1 MPVANR
7 LYLSKVLHLKSLF
20 RQGVF
25 NRKMMMKTKI
35 CMKRIEDSFKNLT
48 KGGNHQNLSPSEVEG
63 ICNYRRGLLARML
76 ACVPNT
82 ASEDTMVCWVLI
94 MVTRIGLLSYIFCR
108 TKKQIQFRIRTSKIY
123 LRDLKGIICIFF
135 RTKIFIVMDLDEYN
149 IMYNVFSLHIFLHVG
164 KIRWLLS
171 CHLSSSFIII

>member
-1 MPVANR
+1 MH
-7 LYLSKVLHLKSLF
+7 LSKVLHLKSIF

-48 KGGNHQNLSPSEVEG
+48 KGGNQQNLSPSEVEG

-94 MVTRIGLLSYIFCR
+94 MVTRIGLLSYNLHR
-108 TKKQIQFRIRTSKIY
+108 T
-123 LRDLKGIICIFF
+123 
-135 RTKIFIVMDLDEYN
+135 
-149 IMYNVFSLHIFLHVG
+149 
-164 KIRWLLS
+164 
-171 CHLSSSFIII
+171 

>member
-1 MPVANR
+1 M
-7 LYLSKVLHLKSLF
+7 KSIF

-48 KGGNHQNLSPSEVEG
+48 KGGNHQNLSLSEVEW
-63 ICNYRRGLLARML
+63 ICNYRRGLLATML

-94 MVTRIGLLSYIFCR
+94 MVTRIGLLSYNLHR
-108 TKKQIQFRIRTSKIY
+108 T
-123 LRDLKGIICIFF
+123 
-135 RTKIFIVMDLDEYN
+135 
-149 IMYNVFSLHIFLHVG
+149 
-164 KIRWLLS
+164 
-171 CHLSSSFIII
+171 